1 MKKLEL
7 KSHHK
12 TTNIYVKKS
21 IVIDNILL
29 LNDYKLKDTIY
40 INSLNR
46 VVYVQRELD
55 RQLLFLKLLNKTI
68 REFEQLSFAFGGFD
82 DN

>member
-1 MKKLEL
+1 MKRLEL

-12 TTNIYVKKS
+12 TSNIYVKKS

-29 LNDYKLKDTIY
+29 LGEYKLKDTIY

-55 RQLLFLKLLNKTI
+55 RQLKFLKLLNETI
-68 REFEQLSFAFGGFD
+68 KEFEQLSFAFGAFCG
-82 DN
+82 N